1 MSRIVPLI
9 SYLLFI
15 TCSCS
20 FIYADNGGSKLEKP
34 TRHNLSTDDPYGG
47 VPYQERPAVKEVTR
61 VLSVDDLLR
70 SNLPTFWKSRKS
82 ISDAANVGGLSERR
96 YEIDMLE
103 KDLLAQIQGIPG
115 IPEII
120 EENRNLEAEIQNFL
134 TLRRAELKDLHKQI
148 RILEKELDSAKQV
161 KAHDISGLQD
171 RIQSLYDDIDT
182 HLESPE
188 SSYNDTYILQ
198 RKERIKKLLRK
209 KKTLRSNLQKLN
221 DPKIK
226 RLSNRLEF
234 LQERRRELHEK
245 SRDLSFKYVEKRMTM
260 IEKNNA
266 RINYLVNINSNRGET
281 KKLKAKMARIRQLRD
296 SLDSERQ
303 KLKSTE
309 QGQVDLETEIRFEEK
324 YYDRVAKRES
334 EILEDIR
341 RSRQMIRQ
349 GSSDRSNNRVST
361 VNRGSKA
368 DVSTDSPENKASS
381 GKSHVIVVPLKKGMD
396 LSSVGKLPDVL
407 KANPKFKN
415 AREGTV
421 IYMSNDSS
429 DNESAK
435 DLVADVQRDLEEQN
449 LRLSKELGAL
459 RVSLE
464 ALHKTMQMQQQQT
477 QQYYPLRSQPSP
489 PEKKIPSVVEKNK
502 QEIKSKPAKP
512 EVVAP
517 QKQKPKGLEAAI
529 QSDLEDSDEMG
540 L

>member
-1 MSRIVPLI
+1 MSQIVPLI

-15 TCSCS
+15 TYSCT
-20 FIYADNGGSKLEKP
+20 FIYANNGDSKVEKP
-34 TRHNLSTDDPYGG
+34 TRHNLSTKDPYGG
-47 VPYQERPAVKEVTR
+47 VAYQNRPVAKDTAR

-82 ISDAANVGGLSERR
+82 ISDAANVGDLAERR

-120 EENRNLEAEIQNFL
+120 EENKNLEAEIQNFL
-134 TLRRAELKDLHKQI
+134 TLRRAELKDLHKQV
-148 RILEKELDSAKQV
+148 RRLERELDSAKQV

-171 RIQSLYDDIDT
+171 RVQGLYDDIDT

-188 SSYNDTYILQ
+188 ASYNDTYVLQ

-209 KKTLRSNLQKLN
+209 KKTLRSNLQRLN

-226 RLSNRLEF
+226 RLSTRLEF
-234 LQERRRELHEK
+234 LQERRKEIHEK
-245 SRDLSFKYVEKRMTM
+245 SRDLSFKYVAKRMNM

-266 RINYLVNINSNRGET
+266 RINYMVNINSNRGET
-281 KKLKAKMARIRQLRD
+281 KKLKAKMARVRQLRN
-296 SLDSERQ
+296 SLDSERE
-303 KLKSTE
+303 KLKSKE
-309 QGQVDLETEIRFEEK
+309 SGQVDLETEIRFEEK
-324 YYDRVAKRES
+324 YYDRVAQRES

-341 RSRQMIRQ
+341 RSRQMIRKGVSKNVGPSSSVVKQ
-349 GSSDRSNNRVST
+349 GKKVEESSDTSGQKTVS
-361 VNRGSKA
+361 
-368 DVSTDSPENKASS
+368 D
-381 GKSHVIVVPLKKGMD
+381 KSHVIVVPLKKGMD
-396 LSSVGKLPDVL
+396 LSSVGKLPEVL

-429 DNESAK
+429 DKESAK
-435 DLVADVQRDLEEQN
+435 ELVADVQRDLEEQN

-459 RVSLE
+459 RASLE
-464 ALHKTMQMQQQQT
+464 ALHKTMLSQKQHQ
-477 QQYYPLRSQPSP
+477 PLILEQVTP
-489 PEKKIPSVVEKNK
+489 KKELPKKNK
-502 QEIKSKPAKP
+502 EDTK
-512 EVVAP
+512 EV
-517 QKQKPKGLEAAI
+517 KPKPLKTKREILKNKKKPVDLESVI
-529 QSDLEDSDEMG
+529 QSDLEASDEMG

>member
-1 MSRIVPLI
+1 MSWIVPFI
-9 SYLLFI
+9 SYLLLTI
-15 TCSCS
+15 YSCS
-20 FIYADNGGSKLEKP
+20 IVSADNGRSKLEKP
-34 TRHNLSTDDPYGG
+34 TRHNLSTKDPYAG
-47 VPYQERPAVKEVTR
+47 VPYQDRPVVKESAR

-82 ISDAANVGGLSERR
+82 VSDAANVGELAEKR

-103 KDLLAQIQGIPG
+103 KELLSQIQGIPG
-115 IPEII
+115 ISEII

-148 RILEKELDSAKQV
+148 RILEKDLDLAKQV

-171 RIQSLYDDIDT
+171 RIQGLYDDIDS

-198 RKERIKKLLRK
+198 RKDRIKKLLRK

-226 RLSNRLEF
+226 RLSKRLEF
-234 LQERRRELHEK
+234 LRERRKEVHEK

-266 RINYLVNINSNRGET
+266 RINYVVNINSNRGET
-281 KKLKAKMARIRQLRD
+281 KKLKAKMARVRQLRD
-296 SLDSERQ
+296 SLNSVRE
-303 KLKSTE
+303 KLKSKD

-324 YYDRVAKRES
+324 YYDRVAQRES

-341 RSRQMIRQ
+341 RSRQMVRE
-349 GSSDRSNNRVST
+349 GSSVNSQSMVNISKKSGDKSIAADSGEDEST
-361 VNRGSKA
+361 S
-368 DVSTDSPENKASS
+368 NKA
-381 GKSHVIVVPLKKGMD
+381 HVIVVPLEKGMD

-407 KANPKFKN
+407 KANPKFKT
-415 AREGTV
+415 AKEGTV

-429 DNESAK
+429 GDESTK

-459 RVSLE
+459 RISLE
-464 ALHKTMQMQQQQT
+464 ALQRTIQMRQQHHSVEVKPISPQKNT
-477 QQYYPLRSQPSP
+477 TIEVKREKPKVKSQVPKS
-489 PEKKIPSVVEKNK
+489 EV
-502 QEIKSKPAKP
+502 SKPDSKKP
-512 EVVAP
+512 G
-517 QKQKPKGLEAAI
+517 GLEAAI
-529 QSDLEDSDEMG
+529 QSDLEDSDEIG